1 MALNKAMLRLVT
13 GEDVC
18 YGLFDEWLE
27 ADTILMEIKDKPF
40 IKVTDKKEGPTKA
53 GILMFGSHNH
63 IVENIGGFLMD

>member
-40 IKVTDKKEGPTKA
+40 IKVTDKKDRVLTIFPDKVIGCYMKKRR
-53 GILMFGSHNH
+53 MF
-63 IVENIGGFLMD
+63 